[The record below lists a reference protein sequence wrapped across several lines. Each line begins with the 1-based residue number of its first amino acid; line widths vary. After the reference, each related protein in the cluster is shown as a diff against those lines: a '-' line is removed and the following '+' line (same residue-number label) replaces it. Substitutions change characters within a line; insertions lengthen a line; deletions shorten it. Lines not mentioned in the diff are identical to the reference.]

1 MKESDTMSI
10 LSAPAW
16 IENLCEKHD
25 LYEYRILILV
35 KMPDGNQFVTDSA
48 NIANSMQSQYGAE
61 TIHITELG
69 EWHHEK
75 ES

>member
-25 LYEYRILILV
+25 FYEYRILIVV

-69 EWHHEK
+69 E
-75 ES
+75 